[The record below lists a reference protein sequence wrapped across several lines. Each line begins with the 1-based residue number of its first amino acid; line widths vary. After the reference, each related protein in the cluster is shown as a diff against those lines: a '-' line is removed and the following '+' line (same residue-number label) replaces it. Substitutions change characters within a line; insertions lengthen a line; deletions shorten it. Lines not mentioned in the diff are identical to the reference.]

1 MTIPT
6 GIGSEDDANRFG
18 SVAFYAALGK
28 AFVSMWAVVAGLF
41 AIEALNHWDHNRL
54 NALGGIR
61 PRQVDGLLGIAFAPF
76 LHVSFDH
83 LYANAVPLLL
93 TGTFV
98 LATGLRRFLGVS
110 VLIVLASGLGV
121 WFTAAPNTLVVGAS
135 GVILGYIGFLLARGI
150 VERSWWGIIVGVLIG
165 LIYGAQILGEVLPT
179 DERISWQAHLF
190 GFIGGVVAAVVFR
203 RRRVRLSAPPATPA
217 TLVLE
222 PDPSTED

>member
-6 GIGSEDDANRFG
+6 GLGPEDDANRFG

-41 AIEALNHWDHNRL
+41 AIEALNHWDNNRL
-54 NALGGIR
+54 NGLGGIR
-61 PRQVDGLLGIAFAPF
+61 PRQVDGLEGIVFAPF

-98 LATGLRRFLGVS
+98 LATGLRRFIGVT

-150 VERSWWGIIVGVLIG
+150 VEHSWWGIVVGVLIG
-165 LIYGAQILGEVLPT
+165 LIYGTQILGEVLPT

-190 GFIGGVVAAVVFR
+190 GFIGGVVAAIAFR
-203 RRRVRLSAPPATPA
+203 HRRVRLPAALAREPGPP
-217 TLVLE
+217 
-222 PDPSTED
+222 TED

>member
-6 GIGSEDDANRFG
+6 ALDREDDANTFG

-41 AIEALNHWDHNRL
+41 AIEALNHWDGNRL

-61 PRQVDGLLGIAFAPF
+61 PRQVDGLEGIVFAPF

-98 LATGLRRFLGVS
+98 LATGLRRFVAVT

-150 VERSWWGIIVGVLIG
+150 VERSWWGIVVGVLIG
-165 LIYGAQILGEVLPT
+165 LIYGTQILGEVLPT
-179 DERISWQAHLF
+179 DERVSWQAHLF
-190 GFIGGVVAAVVFR
+190 GFLGGVAAAILFR
-203 RRRVRLSAPPATPA
+203 RRRPRPPAPVTPLPP
-217 TLVLE
+217 TPE
-222 PDPSTED
+222 PAASTEG